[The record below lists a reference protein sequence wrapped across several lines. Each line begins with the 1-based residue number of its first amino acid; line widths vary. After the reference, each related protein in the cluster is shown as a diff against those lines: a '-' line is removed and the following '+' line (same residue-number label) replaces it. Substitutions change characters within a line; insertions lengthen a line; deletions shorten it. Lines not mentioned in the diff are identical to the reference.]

1 MLRVQSACRLQRLF
15 AYNRVHLSTRTS
27 LIHGYST
34 FIASAAKAVPA
45 NATFDSYKPSK
56 SCMYWMNA
64 SKAFSTNTPIDE
76 TSATKVSSI
85 PLSASTVLQDVAK
98 IQAKLGESH
107 SQWIQRVAAGS
118 TLHEEPF
125 RLTVIGDAGSGQNAV
140 MAALLSQ
147 PTLDLFDKSKILKAS
162 YGVSTETP
170 SISLPTTVNIR
181 SQSSWLNETGVEVSL
196 ISGLEVTRLQSDA
209 VQDTLLKSDA
219 ILLVTHS
226 SRELTGV
233 IDEMVVKNFLAKGKS
248 NVFVVAITETD
259 SSHLKSAA
267 ANLEAK
273 LAADMLQSDLKSLP
287 IHNLTMSDG
296 KLVDFSDSTI
306 KSTIFK
312 LVKSID
318 KAKNNTSLFLAWSA
332 LQHLSNHHTV
342 SMLHLQ
348 DAHEEIAAA
357 AKHIVKH
364 EQRLVREFRQSD
376 LGVVQSSII
385 SLTDAFKLYF
395 SKMPFWKLFWR
406 SDFISEDLFSRMRE
420 HSFIRA
426 EFQMTYA
433 TGKANEALYQL
444 NHNLVDRLQPMTLS
458 THVLAKHPITAALQE
473 NILQLL
479 SIVKR
484 YIPLS
489 NDVAGIDSSS
499 VEIDKFLLRN
509 EVAAFDES
517 SHCDLV
523 QKQAQKI
530 VQRQFSVQFLV
541 AVSAL
546 LATHLGVPLAVC
558 IPSWVLVSGLGFGWM
573 NLKWLATQRRFLR
586 DISES
591 QKTLKSRLSTVYDNE
606 FTRVIAA
613 PLAVSVKMIE
623 EAIHQ
628 RTLEATAARKYLD
641 ELLLQCKDS
650 NNVQK

>member
-1 MLRVQSACRLQRLF
+1 
-15 AYNRVHLSTRTS
+15 
-27 LIHGYST
+27 
-34 FIASAAKAVPA
+34 
-45 NATFDSYKPSK
+45 
-56 SCMYWMNA
+56 
-64 SKAFSTNTPIDE
+64 
-76 TSATKVSSI
+76 
-85 PLSASTVLQDVAK
+85 
-98 IQAKLGESH
+98 
-107 SQWIQRVAAGS
+107 
-118 TLHEEPF
+118 
-125 RLTVIGDAGSGQNAV
+125 
-140 MAALLSQ
+140 
-147 PTLDLFDKSKILKAS
+147 
-162 YGVSTETP
+162 
-170 SISLPTTVNIR
+170 
-181 SQSSWLNETGVEVSL
+181 
-196 ISGLEVTRLQSDA
+196 
-209 VQDTLLKSDA
+209 
-219 ILLVTHS
+219 
-226 SRELTGV
+226 
-233 IDEMVVKNFLAKGKS
+233 
-248 NVFVVAITETD
+248 
-259 SSHLKSAA
+259 
-267 ANLEAK
+267 
-273 LAADMLQSDLKSLP
+273 
-287 IHNLTMSDG
+287 
-296 KLVDFSDSTI
+296 
-306 KSTIFK
+306 
-312 LVKSID
+312 
-318 KAKNNTSLFLAWSA
+318 
-332 LQHLSNHHTV
+332 
-342 SMLHLQ
+342 
-348 DAHEEIAAA
+348 
-357 AKHIVKH
+357 
-364 EQRLVREFRQSD
+364 
-376 LGVVQSSII
+376 
-385 SLTDAFKLYF
+385 
-395 SKMPFWKLFWR
+395 
-406 SDFISEDLFSRMRE
+406 
-420 HSFIRA
+420 
-426 EFQMTYA
+426 
-433 TGKANEALYQL
+433 
-444 NHNLVDRLQPMTLS
+444 MTLS